1 MASATELKKGSYM
14 IYKGKLVEVSRKE
27 VVAYGTHSHTKLK
40 IFFHEL
46 GERGESN
53 INMHHTDSVEIAD
66 ITRKT
71 GQVISKADD
80 KVQVMDSMTY
90 ETLDASATKEVL
102 NEIKEGDEVVFIDFN
117 GSIQIIE
124 KK

>member
-27 VVAYGTHSHTKLK
+27 VVEYGTHSHNKLK